1 MKKILS
7 QILIALVCSFLGFM
21 IVYQYK
27 VLTNKVTITEGSS
40 NNDSLLSEISS
51 LKKEKE
57 ELINSN
63 SALSDE
69 VKKYEQGASGS
80 GNVSSEVQK
89 QFKNSKMLLGL
100 TSVRGTGIIIEIQP
114 KTSIFNS
121 VQSDNITLIADK
133 DLTYLVNVL
142 TFAGA
147 EAISINDYRITSQTG
162 IKVSGNFIGIG
173 KAGRISPNDKIT
185 IKAIGDRTNLKVG
198 VEFQGLLE
206 SLVGASYTSTIEESD
221 DILIE
226 KTNQELKS
234 DYVKESED

>member
-1 MKKILS
+1 MKKLLS
-7 QILIALVCSFLGFM
+7 QILIALVCAFLGFM

-27 VLTNKVTITEGSS
+27 VLTNKIAVTEGSS
-40 NNDSLLSEISS
+40 NNDVLLGEISS

-57 ELINSN
+57 ELISSN
-63 SALSDE
+63 SALSGE
-69 VKKYEQGASGS
+69 VKKYEQGASEN
-80 GNVSSEVQK
+80 GNVSNEIQK
-89 QFKNSKMLLGL
+89 QFKNSKMILGL
-100 TSVRGTGIIIEIQP
+100 TSVKGTGIIIEIEP

-121 VQSDNITLIADK
+121 VQSDNITLISDK

-185 IKAIGDRTNLKVG
+185 IKAIGDRTKLKVG
-198 VEFQGLLE
+198 VDFQGLLQ
-206 SLVGASYTSTIEESD
+206 SLVGASYTPTITESD
-221 DILIE
+221 DIAID
-226 KTNQELKS
+226 KTNQELSS
-234 DYVKESED
+234 DFIKESED